1 MATAQQAG
9 EALRQRSGCPVFVT
23 LGAEG
28 MLAVSEASTAHV
40 PGIAVP
46 GPIDVVGAGDSA
58 MAALAAGLCAGAT
71 LEEAALLG
79 NLAAAITIQQLGTT
93 GTASPKQIVDLW
105 MQRSSPA

>member
-1 MATAQQAG
+1 MCSSD
-9 EALRQRSGCPVFVT
+9 LCPVFVT

-28 MLAVSEASTAHV
+28 MLVISEAGATHV

-58 MAALAAGLCAGAT
+58 MAAITAALCAGAT

-79 NLAAAITIQQLGTT
+79 NLAAAVTIQQLGTT
-93 GTASPKQIVDLW
+93 GTASPEQIVEQWRLGD
-105 MQRSSPA
+105 RA